1 MKNKKIFIFI
11 IMALLVYPL
20 FFFRDL
26 TPDNELKYI
35 SIVTEALDKGN
46 IFAFYNH
53 GIPYAD
59 KPPLYF
65 WIIMMVK
72 NITGSYSVPVIGIFS
87 LLPALLILIVMSR
100 WSSSELNEED
110 QTLAS
115 GMLFTTSIF
124 LGGGLV
130 LRMDMLMTLFIVLAL
145 YSFYRCYIGI
155 GKSWEPYLVWV
166 WIFLALFT
174 KGPLGLLVPIV
185 SIAVFLSTEKK
196 LSKINNYLPI
206 WGFFMMV
213 GMAVIWLAL
222 VYFEG
227 GKDYL
232 YNLTVKQTVGRG
244 VNSFKHKR
252 PFYYYF
258 TGSLT
263 SFLPWSLFYFSTFIL
278 GVKYRK
284 NAGVLEKFFR
294 AVVVSTFIMLSLISS
309 KLEIYLLPVYP
320 FVSFLSMIQFRRL
333 AKEKYWKWCMVL
345 PVLLMV
351 LIFPGVLTA
360 AFLDKLPFGGS
371 VLFYSGMLLISLLG
385 IYSLSN
391 TVKGDF
397 RKSSLG
403 IIGGILFLIFSLSLN
418 MEDLNIEI
426 GLKALADKGE
436 KLRKEDEGSSY
447 YSFNFEKAE
456 NMDVY
461 LHEPVIDIEDL
472 DTLKTAVNEK
482 SMVLFV
488 RKKDIKR
495 NEELK
500 SILNN
505 CSQFEVGSNYVYQ
518 VLLPE

>member
-1 MKNKKIFIFI
+1 MKNRKILVFI

-72 NITGSYSVPVIGIFS
+72 NIMGSYSVPAIGIFS

-100 WSSSELNEED
+100 WSSSVLDEGD

-115 GMLFTTSIF
+115 GMLFTTAIF

-145 YSFYRCYIGI
+145 FSFYRCYTET

-174 KGPLGLLVPIV
+174 KGPLGILIPLV
-185 SIAVFLSTEKK
+185 SIVVFLATEKK
-196 LSKINNYLPI
+196 LSKINQYLPI
-206 WGFFMMV
+206 WGFLMVV
-213 GMAVIWLAL
+213 GMAATWLAL
-222 VYFEG
+222 VYLEG

-244 VNSFKHKR
+244 VNSFKHNR

-258 TGSLT
+258 TGFLVN
-263 SFLPWSLFYFSTFIL
+263 FLPWSLFYASTFFL
-278 GVKYRK
+278 GIKNRK

-294 AVVVSTFIMLSLISS
+294 TVVISTFVLLSIISS

-320 FVSFLSMIQFRRL
+320 FVTFLSMIQFRRL
-333 AKEKYWKWCMVL
+333 AKEKYWKWCTALPGLLLVL
-345 PVLLMV
+345 M
-351 LIFPGVLTA
+351 FPGVLVA
-360 AFLDKLPFGGS
+360 AFLDKLPFAGN
-371 VLFYSGMLLISLLG
+371 VVFYSGMILISLLG
-385 IYSLSN
+385 VYSLLN
-391 TVKGDF
+391 AIKGDF
-397 RKSSLG
+397 KKSSWG
-403 IIGGILFLIFSLSLN
+403 IIGGMLFLIFSISLT
-418 MEDLNIEI
+418 MDDLNNEI
-426 GLKALADKGE
+426 GLRVLAEKGNNLMAE
-436 KLRKEDEGSSY
+436 TREGSY
-447 YSFNFEKAE
+447 YAFNFEKAE

-461 LHEPVIDIEDL
+461 LNEPVINIRDINI
-472 DTLKTAVNEK
+472 LKRVSGDKN
-482 SMVLFV
+482 MVLFV

-495 NEELK
+495 NQKLK
-500 SILNN
+500 SFLSNFN
-505 CSQFEVGSNYVYQ
+505 KFEIGSNCVYQ
-518 VLLPE
+518 VSLPD

>member
-1 MKNKKIFIFI
+1 MKNRKILIFIA
-11 IMALLVYPL
+11 MTLLVYPL

-46 IFAFYNH
+46 TFAFYNH

-72 NITGSYSVPVIGIFS
+72 NITGSYSVPAIGIFS

-100 WSSSELNEED
+100 WSSSVLDEGD

-115 GMLFTTSIF
+115 GILFTTAIF
-124 LGGGLV
+124 LGGGLI

-145 YSFYRCYIGI
+145 FSFYRCYTET

-174 KGPLGLLVPIV
+174 KGPLGMLIPLV

-196 LSKINNYLPI
+196 LSKINKYLPI
-206 WGFFMMV
+206 WGFFMLV
-213 GMAVIWLAL
+213 GMAAIWLAL
-222 VYFEG
+222 VYLEG

-244 VNSFKHKR
+244 VNSFKHNR

-258 TGSLT
+258 IEFPVV
-263 SFLPWSLFYFSTFIL
+263 FLPWSVFYFTTFIL
-278 GVKYRK
+278 GIKNRK

-294 AVVVSTFIMLSLISS
+294 TVVVSTFVLLSIISS

-320 FVSFLSMIQFRRL
+320 FVTFLSIIQFRRL
-333 AKEKYWKWCMVL
+333 AKEKYWRWCTAL
-345 PVLLMV
+345 PGLLMV
-351 LIFPGVLTA
+351 LMFPGVLVV
-360 AFLDKLPFGGS
+360 AFLDKLPFAGN
-371 VLFYSGMLLISLLG
+371 VLFYIGMLLISLLG
-385 IYSLSN
+385 IYSFSN

-397 RKSSLG
+397 KKSSWG
-403 IIGGILFLIFSLSLN
+403 IVGGMLFLIFSISLN
-418 MEDLNIEI
+418 MENLNNEI
-426 GLKALADKGE
+426 GLRSLAEKGE
-436 KLRKEDEGSSY
+436 KLRTEGGKSSY
-447 YSFNFEKAE
+447 YAFNFEKAE

-461 LHEPVIDIEDL
+461 LHEPVTNIGDL
-472 DTLKTAVNEK
+472 DTLKKAVNEK

-495 NEELK
+495 NQELK
-500 SILNN
+500 GILNN
-505 CSQFEVGSNYVYQ
+505 FSQFEIGSNYVYRISS
-518 VLLPE
+518 PE